1 MEEAKKDDK
10 VGDAKK
16 KKGDPQ
22 QVIYYM
28 YFCTSKASKMRSLR
42 HFAKKKR
49 DPQQVIYI

>member
-22 QVIYYM
+22 QVIYI
-28 YFCTSKASKMRSLR
+28 CTFVPVK
-42 HFAKKKR
+42 
-49 DPQQVIYI
+49 QVK